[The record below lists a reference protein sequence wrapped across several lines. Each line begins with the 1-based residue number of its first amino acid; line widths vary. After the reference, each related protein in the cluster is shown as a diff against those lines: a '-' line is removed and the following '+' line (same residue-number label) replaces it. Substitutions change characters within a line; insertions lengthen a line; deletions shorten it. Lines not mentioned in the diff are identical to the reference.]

1 MRLPART
8 PTAQLVLVATMIFLA
23 LGASAAA
30 LDTASEVDG
39 LFCESS
45 VPGTLGAPAH
55 PAVMRYR
62 YADVDFDK
70 LTSAHGSPKNIESGS
85 TQLPSAP
92 VDLVATAVS
101 PTRID
106 LSWTDTCKQERGFR
120 IERSPDGVSRWAL
133 IGSVVSN
140 VTFYSD
146 LDVIPEATYY
156 YRVQA
161 YNHMGTSDYSNV
173 AVAMTPTNIVG
184 PLVYED
190 HVVDDDR
197 AGTSD
202 GNRSGLVDCGETI
215 ELKVSLANQGYAEVT
230 GAVAELAVVD
240 PYVIWTGNMLS
251 SYPIIEGLASD
262 LNREAFEF
270 EVAQSTPN
278 GHLIH
283 FDLAVV
289 ADNWGPGTIGF
300 DVPVFCSANAQYR
313 IYLPIVFR

>member
-8 PTAQLVLVATMIFLA
+8 PNAQLVLVAAMIFLA

-39 LFCESS
+39 LFCGSS
-45 VPGTLGAPAH
+45 IPGTLGAPAH
-55 PAVMRYR
+55 PAVMRHR
-62 YADVDFDK
+62 YVDVDFGK
-70 LTSAHGSPKNIESGS
+70 LTSAHGSPRNIESGS

-92 VDLVATAVS
+92 VDLVATPVS

-106 LSWTDTCKQERGFR
+106 LSWRDTCEQESGFG
-120 IERSPDGVSRWAL
+120 IERLPAGVSGWAQ
-133 IGSVVSN
+133 IGSASSN
-140 VTFYSD
+140 VTFCSD
-146 LDVIPEATYY
+146 LAVVAEAAHY

-161 YNHMGTSDYSNV
+161 SNDMGASDHSKVV
-173 AVAMTPTNIVG
+173 AAMVPANIVG

-230 GAVAELAVVD
+230 GVVAELAVAD
-240 PYVIWTGNMLS
+240 PHVSWTGNMLS

-270 EVAQSTPN
+270 AVAQSTPN

-289 ADNWGPGTIGF
+289 ADNWGPGTIEF
-300 DVPVFCSANAQYR
+300 DVPVFCSANAQHH
-313 IYLPIVFR
+313 IYLPVVFR